1 MIVTF
6 GMRDIVPS
14 GMESNKSRQ
23 GASVRRMKR
32 LAWAGVAASLLIV
45 SFGQPVSAAVVAG
58 PTPPATQAVAD
69 PACPNC
75 PAPEAC
81 DGCWLP
87 PLGARW
93 QYQLQGKPG
102 IADDT
107 GGIDVDICE
116 APAAGGG
123 CVTPEV
129 FDIDLYVDTKV
140 SGDGNFVVNTDAVDA
155 IHVAGG
161 HAICYL
167 DAGDAETYR
176 PDYQRF
182 VEFDDACDGCLIG
195 NPFSQVFPDEF
206 FLNIN
211 NDQGQRAFIL
221 KVNRDRVR
229 KCAAAGFDGV
239 EWDII
244 DTFEDS
250 HSGFHISYRSQL
262 MFNTRLANMAHHFG
276 MSVAM
281 KNDPSQVKDLL
292 PYFDYAIV
300 EECFQYHFCAGSP
313 PPGEVA
319 FVQAGK
325 AVFEVEYRL
334 TRDEFCPDAE
344 TLGFNAIK
352 KSPNYSL
359 FAQPYRPCR

>member
-1 MIVTF
+1 MKHLALAAICAVT
-6 GMRDIVPS
+6 V
-14 GMESNKSRQ
+14 
-23 GASVRRMKR
+23 V
-32 LAWAGVAASLLIV
+32 ASL
-45 SFGQPVSAAVVAG
+45 GQPVATARAPRPHAAAVS
-58 PTPPATQAVAD
+58 AD

-75 PAPEAC
+75 PVPEPC
-81 DGCWLP
+81 TGCWQP
-87 PLGARW
+87 PLHARW
-93 QYQLQGKPG
+93 QYQLQARPG
-102 IADDT
+102 VADAS

-116 APAAGGG
+116 APAAGGD
-123 CVTPEV
+123 CVTPDV

-140 SGDGNFVVNTDAVDA
+140 SGDGNFVVNTAAVDA
-155 IHVAGG
+155 IHAAGG

-182 VEFDDACDGCLIG
+182 VRFDRACGGCLIG

-206 FLNIN
+206 FLNID

-221 KVNRDRVR
+221 EVNRARVK
-229 KCAAAGFDGV
+229 KCATAGFDGV

-262 MFNTRLANMAHHFG
+262 MFNTRLANMAHHYG

-292 PYFDYAIV
+292 PYFDFAIV
-300 EECFQYHFCAGSP
+300 EECFQYHYCSGDPA
-313 PPGEVA
+313 PGEDA

-334 TRDEFCPDAE
+334 DRDEFCPDAE
-344 TLGFNAIK
+344 ALGFNAIK
-352 KSPNYSL
+352 KSRHYSL
-359 FAQPYRPCR
+359 FARPYAPCD

>member
-1 MIVTF
+1 
-6 GMRDIVPS
+6 
-14 GMESNKSRQ
+14 
-23 GASVRRMKR
+23 MKR
-32 LAWAGVAASLLIV
+32 LALTVACAAMSIAS
-45 SFGQPVSAAVVAG
+45 FAQPAAVGRTMPLPAAASAAVH
-58 PTPPATQAVAD
+58 AVS
-69 PACPNC
+69 ACPNC
-75 PAPEAC
+75 PAPEPC
-81 DGCWLP
+81 PGCWLP
-87 PLGARW
+87 PLDARW
-93 QYQLQGKPG
+93 QYQLQAKPG
-102 IADDT
+102 LADET
-107 GGIDVDICE
+107 GGIVVDICE
-116 APAAGGG
+116 APAAGGD

-140 SGDGNFVVNTDAVDA
+140 SGDGNFVVNTAAVDA
-155 IHVAGG
+155 IHAAGG

-176 PDYQRF
+176 PDYERF
-182 VEFDDACDGCLIG
+182 VDFDEDCGGCLIG

-221 KVNRDRVR
+221 QVNRDRVR
-229 KCAAAGFDGV
+229 KCAEAGFDGV

-244 DTFEDS
+244 DTYEDP

-262 MFNTRLANMAHHFG
+262 MFNTRLANMAHRHG

-300 EECFQYHFCAGSP
+300 EECFQYHFCSGSP
-313 PPGEVA
+313 SPGEVA

-334 TRDEFCPDAE
+334 TRGEFCPDAE
-344 TLGFNAIK
+344 ALGFNAIK
-352 KSPNYSL
+352 KSRNYSL
-359 FAQPYRPCR
+359 FAQPYHPCR

>member
-1 MIVTF
+1 
-6 GMRDIVPS
+6 
-14 GMESNKSRQ
+14 
-23 GASVRRMKR
+23 MKR
-32 LAWAGVAASLLIV
+32 VAWAGVCAVVLIV
-45 SFGQPVSAAVVAG
+45 AFGQPVSAAVMARPASMSVA
-58 PTPPATQAVAD
+58 AVEAAA

-75 PAPEAC
+75 PAPEPC

-87 PLGARW
+87 PLQARW

-102 IADDT
+102 VADDT
-107 GGIDVDICE
+107 GGIDVDICA
-116 APAAGGG
+116 APAAGGD

-140 SGDGNFVVNTDAVDA
+140 SGEGNFVVNTAAVDA
-155 IHVAGG
+155 IHAAGG

-182 VEFDDACDGCLIG
+182 VDFDEACDGCLIG

-229 KCAAAGFDGV
+229 KCAAAGFDAV

-262 MFNTRLANMAHHFG
+262 MFNSRLANMAHHYG
-276 MSVAM
+276 LSVAM

-292 PYFDYAIV
+292 PYFDFAIV
-300 EECFQYHFCAGSP
+300 EECFQYHFCSGDPS
-313 PPGEVA
+313 PGEVA
-319 FVQAGK
+319 FVEAGK

-344 TLGFNAIK
+344 TLGFNSIK
-352 KSPNYSL
+352 KSRNYSL
-359 FAQPYRPCR
+359 FATPYHPCR

>member
-1 MIVTF
+1 V
-6 GMRDIVPS
+6 
-14 GMESNKSRQ
+14 E
-23 GASVRRMKR
+23 
-32 LAWAGVAASLLIV
+32 
-45 SFGQPVSAAVVAG
+45 
-58 PTPPATQAVAD
+58 
-69 PACPNC
+69 
-75 PAPEAC
+75 
-81 DGCWLP
+81 
-87 PLGARW
+87 
-93 QYQLQGKPG
+93 
-102 IADDT
+102 
-107 GGIDVDICE
+107 
-116 APAAGGG
+116 
-123 CVTPEV
+123 
-129 FDIDLYVDTKV
+129 
-140 SGDGNFVVNTDAVDA
+140 A

-182 VEFDDACDGCLIG
+182 VDFDDACDGCLIG

-313 PPGEVA
+313 SPGEVA

>member
-1 MIVTF
+1 MA
-6 GMRDIVPS
+6 D
-14 GMESNKSRQ
+14 
-23 GASVRRMKR
+23 AS
-32 LAWAGVAASLLIV
+32 
-45 SFGQPVSAAVVAG
+45 
-58 PTPPATQAVAD
+58 
-69 PACPNC
+69 
-75 PAPEAC
+75 
-81 DGCWLP
+81 
-87 PLGARW
+87 
-93 QYQLQGKPG
+93 
-102 IADDT
+102 

-116 APAAGGG
+116 APAAGGA

-140 SGDGNFVVNTDAVDA
+140 SGDGTFVVNTAAVDA
-155 IHVAGG
+155 IHAAGG

-176 PDYQRF
+176 PDYLRF
-182 VEFDDACDGCLIG
+182 VHFDRSCGGCLIG

-211 NDQGQRAFIL
+211 NDEGQRAFIL
-221 KVNRDRVR
+221 KVNRARVQ
-229 KCAAAGFDGV
+229 KCADTGFDAV

-262 MFNTRLANMAHHFG
+262 MFNTRLANMAHHYG

-292 PYFDYAIV
+292 PYFDFAIV
-300 EECFQYHFCAGSP
+300 EECFQYHFCSGNPA
-313 PPGEVA
+313 PGEDA

-334 TRDEFCPDAE
+334 DRDEFCPDAE
-344 TLGFNAIK
+344 ALGFNAIK
-352 KSPNYSL
+352 KSRHYSL
-359 FAQPYRPCR
+359 FARPYAPCD